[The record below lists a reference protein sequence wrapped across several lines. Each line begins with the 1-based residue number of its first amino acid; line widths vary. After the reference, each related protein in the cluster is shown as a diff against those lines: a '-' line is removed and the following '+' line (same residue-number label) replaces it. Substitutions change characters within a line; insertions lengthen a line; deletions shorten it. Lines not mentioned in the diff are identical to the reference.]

1 MTDTSAART
10 PREPA
15 PEHPAE
21 TTAQRARLSWSRVVL
36 ALGSNLGNRLETL
49 QGAIDE
55 IADTPGVTLQ
65 RVSPVYET
73 DPVGGPE
80 QGTYFNAVVEVRTLL
95 TPDLILER
103 ANSIEEAFQRV
114 RVERW
119 GPRTLDVDV
128 IWFEHV
134 TRDDPRLT
142 LPHPRAHERSFVLAP
157 WYDIDPEAELPG
169 HGPIADL
176 LARVGPAGV
185 HRRDDLELT
194 ADR

>member
-1 MTDTSAART
+1 MTDTVEEPT
-10 PREPA
+10 REPV
-15 PEHPAE
+15 PEQPAE
-21 TTAQRARLSWSRVVL
+21 TAGRRMPSTWSRVVL
-36 ALGSNLGNRLETL
+36 ALGSNLGNRLETI

-55 IADTPGVTLQ
+55 IADTPGVSLL

-103 ANSIEEAFQRV
+103 GNSIEEAFQRV

-134 TRDDPRLT
+134 VRDDPRLT

-157 WYDIDPEAELPG
+157 WHDIDPEAEVPG
-169 HGPIADL
+169 HGRVADL
-176 LARVGPAGV
+176 LARVGLDGV
-185 HRRDDLELT
+185 RRRDDLELT

>member
-1 MTDTSAART
+1 MTDTVREPT
-10 PREPA
+10 REPA
-15 PEHPAE
+15 PEQPAE
-21 TTAQRARLSWSRVVL
+21 TTGRRALPTWSRVVL

-55 IADTPGVTLQ
+55 IADTPGVSLL

-73 DPVGGPE
+73 DPVGGPD
-80 QGTYFNAVVEVRTLL
+80 QGTYFNAVIEVRTLL

-128 IWFEHV
+128 IRFEGV
-134 TRDDPRLT
+134 EQDDPHLT

-157 WYDIDPEAELPG
+157 WHDIDPEAEVPG
-169 HGPIADL
+169 HGRVADL
-176 LARVGPAGV
+176 LAQVGLGGV

>member
-1 MTDTSAART
+1 MTDTA
-10 PREPA
+10 REPVREPV
-15 PEHPAE
+15 PETPAE
-21 TTAQRARLSWSRVVL
+21 TTAQRARLTWSRVVL

-55 IADTPGVTLQ
+55 IADTPGVTLL

-128 IWFEHV
+128 IRFEDV
-134 TRDDPRLT
+134 VQDDPRLT
-142 LPHPRAHERSFVLAP
+142 LPHPRAYERSFVLAP
-157 WYDIDPEAELPG
+157 WYDIDPEADLPG
-169 HGPIADL
+169 HGPIAEL
-176 LARVGPAGV
+176 LARMGLDGV

>member
-1 MTDTSAART
+1 MTDAVDASS
-10 PREPA
+10 REPA
-15 PEHPAE
+15 EEPAVE
-21 TTAQRARLSWSRVVL
+21 TTAQRALLTWSRVVL

-55 IADTPGVTLQ
+55 IADTPGVSLT

-73 DPVGGPE
+73 APVGGPE
-80 QGTYFNAVVEVRTLL
+80 QGTYFNAVVELRTLL
-95 TPDLILER
+95 TPDLVLER
-103 ANSIEEAFQRV
+103 GNSVEEAFQRV

-128 IWFEHV
+128 IWFENV
-134 TRDDPRLT
+134 VQDDPRLT

-157 WYDIDPEAELPG
+157 WHDIDPEAEVPG
-169 HGPIADL
+169 HGRVADL
-176 LARVGPAGV
+176 LAQVGLEGV

>member
-1 MTDTSAART
+1 MTDTT
-10 PREPA
+10 REPV
-15 PEHPAE
+15 PEQPAE
-21 TTAQRARLSWSRVVL
+21 TTAQRALLTWSRVVL

-55 IADTPGVTLQ
+55 IADTPGVSLL

-80 QGTYFNAVVEVRTLL
+80 QGSYFNAVVEVRTLL

-103 ANSIEEAFQRV
+103 GNSIEEAFQRV

-134 TRDDPRLT
+134 VQDDPHLT
-142 LPHPRAHERSFVLAP
+142 LPHPRVHERSFVLAP
-157 WYDIDPEAELPG
+157 WHDIDPEAEVPG
-169 HGPIADL
+169 HGRVADL
-176 LARVGPAGV
+176 LAQVGLDGV